1 MNYWSKI
8 KWQSSEYPISEL
20 ARPLCFPAD
29 ISVGSG
35 SWTLDPIEEVVN
47 CKMKLTNNK
56 FAL

>member
-29 ISVGSG
+29 ISVGGG
-35 SWTLDPIEEVVN
+35 SWALDPIEEVVN
-47 CKMKLTNNK
+47 CKMKLK